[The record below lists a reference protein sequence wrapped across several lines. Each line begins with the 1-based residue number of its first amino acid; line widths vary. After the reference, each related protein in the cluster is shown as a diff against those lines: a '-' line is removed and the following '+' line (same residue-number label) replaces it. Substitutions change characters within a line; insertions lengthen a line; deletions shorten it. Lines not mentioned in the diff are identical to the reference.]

1 VATIHSETFLGK
13 NLQARSIPLILGYF
27 RTPVSQENAMKAR
40 PTICTIALLLFAA
53 SSSAPTSAA
62 EMYDL
67 DTSHMSIVFSCSH
80 MNMSYTYGI
89 FRKADGRFM
98 LDRTNPAGCRFQ
110 MTIDA
115 SSIDTNQPQRDQ
127 HLKSPDFFN
136 VAQFPSITFEST
148 SVAQG
153 SSQQGVVYQVT
164 GNLTMHGVTK
174 QIVLPM
180 QMLGEGKSP
189 DGSYHAGFMTQF
201 TLNRSDFGM
210 DKLLNMVGDP
220 IGITVSFEGK
230 RADGDTGAAA
240 QPAPPR

>member
-1 VATIHSETFLGK
+1 MNV
-13 NLQARSIPLILGYF
+13 RPLI
-27 RTPVSQENAMKAR
+27 
-40 PTICTIALLLFAA
+40 CTAALFLFAA
-53 SSSAPTSAA
+53 SYSAPARAA
-62 EMYDL
+62 ETYDL

-89 FRKADGRFM
+89 FKQAQGRFM
-98 LDRTNPAGCRFQ
+98 LDRTNPAGCKFQ

-115 SSIDTNQPQRDQ
+115 NSIDTNQPQRDQ

-136 VAQFPSITFEST
+136 VAQFPSITFDST
-148 SVAQG
+148 SVTQSG
-153 SSQQGVVYQVT
+153 SQQGVVYQVT
-164 GNLTMHGVTK
+164 GNLTMHGVTQ

-201 TLNRSDFGM
+201 TLKRSDFGM

-220 IGITVSFEGK
+220 IGVTVSFEGK
-230 RADGDTGAAA
+230 RMEGDAAGAP
-240 QPAPPR
+240 QQAPPR